1 MFMRVGVP
9 ILVCAAAAAVAEAG
23 AADLSAVFT
32 DQQSP
37 MLYVTP
43 REAEPDEFWGMFDV
57 AFNQRA
63 PGVFQDQFNPLN
75 FRNFTSVADGDIRHL
90 PDYNPDNAGM
100 AVHAFSSVF
109 RSSAQEAALEMD
121 LPILEWLRE
130 QRGFLAD
137 FLWNSYD
144 NVEERSVAPRNWSYQ
159 LDERFWWTEQSG
171 SDSLHYGL
179 RLFRTDPYAF
189 LSWRIKDGDHV
200 WLLGD
205 ARYYCRIFGGQRIEL
220 TLSTPV
226 VDGLSIEF
234 GTSCDIGMHQTE
246 KKAALRL
253 LKTFKGGGFLQ
264 VALEARQQ
272 PRLTASITMPW

>member
-9 ILVCAAAAAVAEAG
+9 ILVCAAAVAVVEAS

-32 DQQSP
+32 YQQSP
-37 MLYVTP
+37 ILYGNP
-43 REAEPDEFWGMFDV
+43 REAEPAEFWDMFDV

-75 FRNFTSVADGDIRHL
+75 FRNFTSRTDGDIRHL
-90 PDYNPDNAGM
+90 WDYNPDNARM
-100 AVHAFSSVF
+100 AMHAFSSLF
-109 RSSAQEAALEMD
+109 RSSAQEAALELD

-130 QRGFLAD
+130 QQGFLAD

-144 NVEERSVAPRNWSYQ
+144 SVSVEERSVPSQDRS
-159 LDERFWWTEQSG
+159 DERSWWNEQSD
-171 SDSLHYGL
+171 SDSLRYGM
-179 RLFRTDPYAF
+179 RLFRTDPYAY
-189 LSWRIKDGDHV
+189 LSWRIKDGEHV

-205 ARYYCRIFGGQRIEL
+205 ARYYYRIFGGQRIEL
-220 TLSTPV
+220 TLSAQV

-234 GTSCDIGMHQTE
+234 GTSYAIGMHQAE
-246 KKAALRL
+246 KKAALKM

-264 VALEARQQ
+264 VALEACQQ